1 MIALA
6 LGRFLART
14 PWSSAMALFGVTLGV
29 ISIVSVHLISASISQ
44 RLDGL
49 VPIQLAGFSH
59 FLHRSDIASSH
70 YFELRRA
77 WRKGQ
82 LKGVTAI
89 APLIDET
96 TDIEG
101 SAVRVIGVDGDGP
114 ELGDALHVEIVVRVD
129 QGDEGCE
136 SHEGHAE
143 TGEERGHRL
152 REVQR
157 SRLSV

>member
-6 LGRFLART
+6 LGRFLACT

-49 VPIQLAGFSH
+49 VPVQLAGLSH

-101 SAVRVIGVDGDGP
+101 SAVRVIGVDLFNPTLVP
-114 ELGDALHVEIVVRVD
+114 EASSSNW
-129 QGDEGCE
+129 Q
-136 SHEGHAE
+136 
-143 TGEERGHRL
+143 
-152 REVQR
+152 
-157 SRLSV
+157 